1 MVRGVDQLALG
12 GGSQCLGDQQ
22 WREREREL
30 GNARI
35 TDQCV
40 CGDQDHEADIVW
52 CVGPL
57 WVKIIIISQAVPVT
71 TCISVEKRKESEG
84 IPRRTGLATTLMLHA
99 RAGRSL
105 AAPAHLVTVFELL

>member
-1 MVRGVDQLALG
+1 MVRGVYWLALG

-22 WREREREL
+22 EREL
-30 GNARI
+30 GNARN

-57 WVKIIIISQAVPVT
+57 WVKIIISQAVPVT
-71 TCISVEKRKESEG
+71 TCISFEEKVRAYRVEPG
-84 IPRRTGLATTLMLHA
+84 
-99 RAGRSL
+99 
-105 AAPAHLVTVFELL
+105 

>member
-1 MVRGVDQLALG
+1 MVRRVYWLALG

-22 WREREREL
+22 EREL
-30 GNARI
+30 DNARN

-57 WVKIIIISQAVPVT
+57 WVKIIISPGCASHDLHLVW
-71 TCISVEKRKESEG
+71 KESEG
-84 IPRRTGLATTLMLHA
+84 IPRRTGLATTLMLHP
-99 RAGRSL
+99 RAARSL